1 MRSLRRL
8 SGVTFLA
15 IAILLAILVF
25 TGLQQNSSM
34 LDYTTIVKES
44 ESTIFLYATI
54 REQATDGLLRREP
67 APLLGA
73 AKEFET
79 LYAKYIALLDN
90 NGIPV
95 QYKLSF
101 FKEIDLEQ
109 VVINLRNLAEN
120 PNNKVLSAQVIRQ
133 LQQMNKQFLQVD
145 RIVINEMRNRVMH
158 HQKRALVLMG
168 LIIVLTSFTLIM
180 LYRKSVKPLV
190 NLAVQAEQ
198 ALSDGELIALEADR
212 NSSAEVNA
220 LLSSFNQLLQEPAGT
235 NQASLVQDGREA
247 EFASII
253 NEVTNR
259 LNGIIN
265 YSQVLADYCEA
276 EQAGDEQKKILY
288 KIIENGEKS
297 AAILQKGLHG
307 RDV

>member
-8 SGVTFLA
+8 IRITFLA
-15 IAILLAILVF
+15 IAVLLAILVF
-25 TGLQQNSSM
+25 TGIQQNSSM
-34 LDYTTIVKES
+34 RDYSTLVKES

-54 REQATDGLLRREP
+54 REQATEGVLRRET

-73 AKEFET
+73 AKEFEE
-79 LYAKYIALLDN
+79 LYTRYTALLDN

-95 QYKLSF
+95 EYKLSF
-101 FKEIDLEQ
+101 LKEIDLEQ
-109 VVINLRNLAEN
+109 VVVNLRNLAEN
-120 PNNKVLSAQVIRQ
+120 PKNDELSAQVVKQ
-133 LQQMNKQFLQVD
+133 LRQMNKQFLQVD

-158 HQKRALVLMG
+158 YQKRALILMG
-168 LIIVLTSFTLIM
+168 MIIVLTSFSLIM

-190 NLAVQAEQ
+190 DMASQAEQ
-198 ALSDGELIALEADR
+198 ALSDGELITLEADK
-212 NSSAEVNA
+212 NSSVEVSA
-220 LLSSFNQLLQEPAGT
+220 LVSSFNQLLQRPRGSDSAILT
-235 NQASLVQDGREA
+235 HKRREA
-247 EFASII
+247 EFSSIV

-276 EQAGDEQKKILY
+276 EHVGGEQKKMLY

-297 AAILQKGLHG
+297 ALILQTSLHG
-307 RDV
+307 GDV